1 MVALC
6 IARDSKARLCYHVK
20 VLLQQQ
26 RYLPTHLLHYLTDEL
41 TPCRYPYVLY
51 SKNFGCKKTLANSTS
66 IAKFFHQFFQQRGFV
81 TLFYRQNF
89 YYTVF

>member
-41 TPCRYPYVLY
+41 TPCRYLYVLY
-51 SKNFGCKKTLANSTS
+51 SKNFGGKK
-66 IAKFFHQFFQQRGFV
+66 
-81 TLFYRQNF
+81 NF
-89 YYTVF
+89 GE